1 MVWERSSVEA
11 QKQSTSLLP
20 YRRMR
25 EFSEQLESKS
35 STKTEDLGLVQ
46 LTLEPGDETVGENS
60 CY

>member
-1 MVWERSSVEA
+1 MEA